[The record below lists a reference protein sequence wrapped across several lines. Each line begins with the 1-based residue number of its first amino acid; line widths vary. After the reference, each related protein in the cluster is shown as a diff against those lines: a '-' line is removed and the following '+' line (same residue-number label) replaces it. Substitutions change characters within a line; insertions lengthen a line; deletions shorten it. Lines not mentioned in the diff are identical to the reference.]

1 MQLPETFVKRL
12 NDELPEDSAELIA
25 TIQSGNAPTSIR
37 YNSSKV
43 KGELFD
49 DATIVP
55 WEPLG
60 RYLINRPSFTLDP
73 RFHGGAYYVQEASSM
88 MIGFALHSINKP
100 FDRILDLCAAPGGKS
115 THLLNFLSTD
125 GVLVA
130 NEIIPQRAKILA
142 ENLIKWGD
150 ERVIVTNNKA
160 SDFLKIG
167 QQFDLV
173 LCDAPCSGEGLF
185 RRDPDAIQEWS
196 VNSTEKCAIRQNQIL
211 ADAQKLVKPEGHLL
225 YSTCTYGRIENEEVV
240 KSLINE
246 GWVPIRF
253 NPNPQWGWKQLDDKL
268 PFYRA
273 FPNRVQGEGFALI
286 LLQKPSK
293 VEDISN
299 SKIKESYK
307 RLDEI
312 LPFYSSSI
320 CNKGI
325 VFKSKNLISIGSEKA
340 FSLLQSLS
348 KLNLLVAGV
357 SLGSWQGSIFTP
369 HPNAA
374 MWRSLE
380 AEVTVHEIQLDE
392 ARWYL
397 ARLPYRMRSLE
408 NSWQLV
414 AYNGITLGWIL
425 KRGDEIHNYWPNAWR
440 IRMSLNDLKVF
451 DEGLKPD
458 E

>member
-1 MQLPETFVKRL
+1 MQLPEAFINRL
-12 NDELPEDSAELIA
+12 HDEFPEDSRQLIA
-25 TIQSGNAPTSIR
+25 AIQSGNAPTSIR
-37 YNSSKV
+37 YNPSKV
-43 KGELFD
+43 EGELFD
-49 DATIVP
+49 GASTVP
-55 WEPLG
+55 WEPMG
-60 RYLINRPSFTLDP
+60 RYLRNRPSFTLDP

-88 MIGFALHSINKP
+88 MIGFALQAINKP

-115 THLLNFLSTD
+115 THLLNFLSAD

-160 SDFLKIG
+160 SDFLATG

-196 VNSTEKCAIRQNQIL
+196 INSTEKCAVRQNQIL
-211 ADAQKLVKPEGHLL
+211 ADAQKLVKPEGFLL

-240 KSLINE
+240 KSLIDN
-246 GWVPIRF
+246 GWVPIHI
-253 NPNPQWGWKQLDDKL
+253 NPKKEWGWKQLDDTL

-273 FPNRVQGEGFALI
+273 LPNLVQGEGFALI
-286 LLQKPSK
+286 LLQKPP
-293 VEDISN
+293 
-299 SKIKESYK
+299 KIEESRNFKLKESYK
-307 RLDEI
+307 RYQEI
-312 LPFYSSSI
+312 LPFYSQSI
-320 CNKGI
+320 YSKGI
-325 VFKSKNLISIGSEKA
+325 VFRGKNLISIGSEKV
-340 FSLLQSLS
+340 FILLESLS
-348 KLNLLVAGV
+348 KLNLVVVGV
-357 SLGSWQGSIFTP
+357 SLGGWQGSIFTP

-374 MWRSLE
+374 LWRSLA
-380 AEVTVHEIQLDE
+380 AEVSIHALDLDE

-397 ARLPYRMRSLE
+397 ARLPYRMRNLE
-408 NSWQLV
+408 SSWQIV
-414 AYNGITLGWIL
+414 SYQGIKLGWIL

-440 IRMSLNDLKVF
+440 IRMSLNDPKAF
-451 DEGLKPD
+451 DAKTKPD